1 MDTSLTKILSQ
12 DSKDVSTKKQHRFLD
27 CKYDLITD
35 NGLDLILPTGVV
47 FSFSKDNKPFD
58 IYEGRGTLRYTILF
72 KNETCLKY
80 MSEKSFTYPNTID
93 KNTLRQYF
101 MDILSQYTGY
111 NKEWCIGIVTQY
123 SDQRCKLLVLKAF
136 DLDDFTQ
143 FVKFVTTFVLKIDKG
158 DDSNEKIKS
167 GITESKML
175 DKGI

>member
-1 MDTSLTKILSQ
+1 MKILSQ
-12 DSKDVSTKKQHRFLD
+12 GSKNVSTKNQHRFLNCD
-27 CKYDLITD
+27 YKLITENGFDLIM
-35 NGLDLILPTGVV
+35 PTGAML
-47 FSFSKDNKPFD
+47 SFNKDNKPFD
-58 IYEGRGTLRYTILF
+58 IFEGHGTLRYTILF

-101 MDILSQYTGY
+101 MGILSQYTGY
-111 NKEWCIGIVTQY
+111 NKEWCIGVIIQY
-123 SDQRCKLLVLKAF
+123 SDHQSELLVLKAF

-143 FVKFVTTFVLKIDKG
+143 FVKFITTLVLKVDKG
-158 DDSNEKIKS
+158 DNSNEKIKS